1 MTEKP
6 SRNEEEYFAR
16 QEAERLKTLKS
27 SAKLEAELA
36 ERRSH
41 FMKCPR
47 CGADL
52 RVEHYSGIEVERC
65 PECHGIWFDAHEA
78 ERLVQ
83 VNASKGVGG
92 LFKAIVAA
100 VSLSDGSGQGGS
112 GSG

>member
-1 MTEKP
+1 MPDKP

-16 QEAERLKTLKS
+16 VEAQQLKTLKS
-27 SAKLEAELA
+27 SAETEAKLA

-65 PECHGIWFDAHEA
+65 PECNGVWFDAHEA
-78 ERLVQ
+78 ERLVEI
-83 VNASKGVGG
+83 NASKGVMGG
-92 LFKAIVAA
+92 AFRAIVDA
-100 VSLSDGSGQGGS
+100 VRGPDRPKRTR
-112 GSG
+112 

>member
-1 MTEKP
+1 MPEKP

-16 QEAERLKTLKS
+16 VEAERLKTLKS
-27 SAKLEAELA
+27 SAEIEARLA

-65 PECHGIWFDAHEA
+65 PECHGIWFDAQEA
-78 ERLVQ
+78 ERLVEI
-83 VNASKGVGG
+83 NARKGVGG
-92 LFKAIVAA
+92 AFRAIVEA
-100 VSLSDGSGQGGS
+100 VRGPDRPKRM
-112 GSG
+112 

>member
-1 MTEKP
+1 MPEKP

-16 QEAERLKTLKS
+16 VEAERLKTLKS
-27 SAKLEAELA
+27 SAETEARLE

-78 ERLVQ
+78 ERLVEF
-83 VNASKGVGG
+83 NARKGVGG
-92 LFKAIVAA
+92 AFRAIVEA
-100 VSLSDGSGQGGS
+100 VRGPDRAKRI
-112 GSG
+112 

>member
-1 MTEKP
+1 MPDKP

-16 QEAERLKTLKS
+16 FEAQRLKSAKS
-27 SAKLEAELA
+27 SAEIEARLA

-52 RVEHYSGIEVERC
+52 RMEHYSGIEVERC

-78 ERLVQ
+78 ERLVE
-83 VNASKGVGG
+83 VNASRGVAGA
-92 LFKAIVAA
+92 FRAIVDA
-100 VSLSDGSGQGGS
+100 VRGPDRVKKN
-112 GSG
+112 

>member
-1 MTEKP
+1 MPDKP

-16 QEAERLKTLKS
+16 FEAQRLK
-27 SAKLEAELA
+27 SAKTSAEVEARLA

-52 RVEHYSGIEVERC
+52 RMEHYSGIEVERC
-65 PECHGIWFDAHEA
+65 PECHGIWFDAREA

-83 VNASKGVGG
+83 VNASRGIGG
-92 LFKAIVAA
+92 AFRAIVEA
-100 VSLSDGSGQGGS
+100 VRGPDRPKRS
-112 GSG
+112 

>member
-6 SRNEEEYFAR
+6 SRNEEEYFAKM
-16 QEAERLKTLKS
+16 EAERLKSLKS
-27 SAKLEAELA
+27 SADLEAKLA

-52 RVEHYSGIEVERC
+52 RVEHYAGIEVERC

-78 ERLVQ
+78 ARLVE
-83 VNASKGVGG
+83 VNESKGVGG
-92 LFKAIVAA
+92 MFRAIVQA
-100 VSLSDGSGQGGS
+100 VRAPDTPRNR
-112 GSG
+112 